1 MCYARLWNGSKRCD
15 LQKEFFNTIIGAESK
30 GRNED
35 TCINYPKSHPLT
47 DILQQERLETLDA
60 SEELLPDTY
69 ERRSILFALPL

>member
-1 MCYARLWNGSKRCD
+1 MRVFGMARRDATYRKKFL
-15 LQKEFFNTIIGAESK
+15 NTIIGAESK

-60 SEELLPDTY
+60 SGKLLPDTY
-69 ERRSILFALPL
+69 ERHSILFALPL